1 MVNNLLWKT
10 LLTIIFDRSKLFRR
24 KSRLCTRY
32 MPICLKSKGG
42 IIFFGFIY
50 DIYSV
55 FSTKSRFFFLRAL
68 KIRIFFSFLLL
79 SSSCESLFFDV
90 RISHIVY
97 VVVIVVVRIVL

>member
-1 MVNNLLWKT
+1 
-10 LLTIIFDRSKLFRR
+10 
-24 KSRLCTRY
+24 

-55 FSTKSRFFFLRAL
+55 FRRNPD
-68 KIRIFFSFLLL
+68 FFSSRAKNLDFTGFTGFYRILLL

-90 RISHIVY
+90 HISHIVY